1 MTIKFYNPIGGRK
14 IPLNLSSLFLV
25 DPNVIL
31 KLSGT
36 SISGLMKEVGFESLY
51 KRILNP
57 NDENRILRVAHD
69 IAAIPDLPKC
79 FVDALSGDTETR
91 EIVSKLGVW
100 EAFALGSKLNEGSWP
115 QPLKFCIGVERST
128 HQSLILFHERKY
140 DEALALLMES
150 PLVRL
155 LLWPEA
161 IDILHKRN
169 SLDALLPLR
178 GMIAL
183 EIILSR
189 LAGYD
194 AHICHSLAISNSL
207 VLDVLPT
214 TLTEDKNPTALF
226 FKWIKRQID
235 LPTISAILNAKKTSK
250 LMLDESLLKRWSNG
264 THMPSEKALK
274 GLLEAFFDDP
284 VAKDIWMLYYATK
297 CLNFIGYQIQHIQK
311 VMNTAATSGL
321 LKDSYRPWPDMP
333 FGFKTIETWFENRYP
348 YWFEY
353 HCKQITG
360 EDIKPSR
367 NN

>member
-1 MTIKFYNPIGGRK
+1 
-14 IPLNLSSLFLV
+14 
-25 DPNVIL
+25 
-31 KLSGT
+31 
-36 SISGLMKEVGFESLY
+36 MKEAGYESLY
-51 KRILNP
+51 KRIQNP
-57 NDENRILRVAHD
+57 NDESRILRATHD
-69 IAAIPDLPKC
+69 MAAILDLPKC
-79 FVDALSGDTETR
+79 IVDALSGDTEVR
-91 EIVSKLGVW
+91 EIFSKMGVW
-100 EAFALGSKLNEGSWP
+100 EVFALGAKLHEEQWP

-150 PLVRL
+150 PLVCL

-178 GMIAL
+178 GMVAL
-183 EIILSR
+183 EVILSR

-194 AHICHSLAISNSL
+194 AHTCHSLAISNSL

-235 LPTISAILNAKKTSK
+235 LPTISAILNAKKASK
-250 LMLDESLLKRWSNG
+250 LTLDESLLKRWSNG

-274 GLLEAFFDDP
+274 SLLEAFFDDP
-284 VAKDIWMLYYATK
+284 VAKDIWMRYYGTK
-297 CLNFIGYQIQHIQK
+297 CLNFIGYQIQYIQK
-311 VMNTAATSGL
+311 VMNTAATTEL

-333 FGFKTIETWFENRYP
+333 FGFKTTETWFENRYP

-353 HCKQITG
+353 HSKQIIG
-360 EDIKPSR
+360 EGMKPSL